1 MISILIVNFFSL
13 FFASAT
19 CMAESTKS
27 PKYNWTNKKFF
38 SDDLKEYD
46 LSLVPESII
55 LSVRNDFKQNPY
67 VVEVDS
73 YSIRNEFNEIIIERA
88 LASIDGHRIYLLCS
102 IRFVSDLYIVYEL
115 EDFVIDSKY
124 TTSGWNIK

>member
-1 MISILIVNFFSL
+1 
-13 FFASAT
+13 
-19 CMAESTKS
+19 MAESTKS

-55 LSVRNDFKQNPY
+55 LSVRNDFKQNSY

-115 EDFVIDSKY
+115 ENFVIDSKY